1 MTNRN
6 NFENDMKE
14 IAKMFYQLFLSISE
28 YEKRVNLGL
37 REIGSRAVY
46 ELRLCR
52 KTAKRLDNWSI
63 HMDPQSRK
71 RFL

>member
-52 KTAKRLDNWSI
+52 KTAL
-63 HMDPQSRK
+63 
-71 RFL
+71 